1 MLKYSG
7 LYTGILT
14 KILGDQ
20 FDADECAND
29 VLLALWNT
37 IPPNHPRCLSAY
49 VCKIAKYVATDKI
62 RYNTRQKRNTDYT
75 VMLSELEDCLTVE
88 DCSWEV
94 KETSKTIRMT
104 LHKFLKDLDPVSEI
118 LFVRRYVYFESVA
131 ELSQRFEMDENL
143 ISVKLYRARKKLKK
157 ALEKEGIRV

>member
-1 MLKYSG
+1 
-7 LYTGILT
+7 
-14 KILGDQ
+14 
-20 FDADECAND
+20 
-29 VLLALWNT
+29 
-37 IPPNHPRCLSAY
+37 
-49 VCKIAKYVATDKI
+49 
-62 RYNTRQKRNTDYT
+62 
-75 VMLSELEDCLTVE
+75 MLSELEDCLTVE

-118 LFVRRYVYFESVA
+118 LFVRRYVYFESVT